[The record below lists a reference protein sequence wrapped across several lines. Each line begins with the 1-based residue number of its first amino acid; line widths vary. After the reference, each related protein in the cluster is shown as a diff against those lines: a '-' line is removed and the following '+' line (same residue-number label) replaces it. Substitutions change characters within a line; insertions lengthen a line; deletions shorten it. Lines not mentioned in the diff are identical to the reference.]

1 MDFKDKN
8 GNPIKVGDR
17 VKIDGFMFDVD
28 INLFTGEVVVDGDTG
43 QVLLKDVYHLCEVV
57 EE

>member
-28 INLFTGEVVVDGDTG
+28 INL
-43 QVLLKDVYHLCEVV
+43 LLVKWSSMGIPGKCC
-57 EE
+57 